1 MSHIVMV
8 KAVAYG
14 VVTVRCF
21 LRSSVAYLEEAKL
34 LLITRSCCSALVRM
48 IALREEAARV
58 KCHRGLMF
66 RAWRLSFGA
75 ARMRDRRIAAKV
87 FERPDSATSF
97 GSYVVLGGQAG
108 LCVQVARLAKRRL
121 SVRFFSKPR
130 DLQAPLFLIKLT
142 NVTV

>member
-87 FERPDSATSF
+87 FERPDFATSF
-97 GSYVVLGGQAG
+97 GLYVVLGGRAG
-108 LCVQVARLAKRRL
+108 GRAGRL
-121 SVRFFSKPR
+121 VRASCAAGKETTVCSFFIQNLAISRPR
-130 DLQAPLFLIKLT
+130 SFSSS
-142 NVTV
+142 

>member
-48 IALREEAARV
+48 IALR
-58 KCHRGLMF
+58 
-66 RAWRLSFGA
+66 
-75 ARMRDRRIAAKV
+75 
-87 FERPDSATSF
+87 
-97 GSYVVLGGQAG
+97 
-108 LCVQVARLAKRRL
+108 
-121 SVRFFSKPR
+121 
-130 DLQAPLFLIKLT
+130 
-142 NVTV
+142 